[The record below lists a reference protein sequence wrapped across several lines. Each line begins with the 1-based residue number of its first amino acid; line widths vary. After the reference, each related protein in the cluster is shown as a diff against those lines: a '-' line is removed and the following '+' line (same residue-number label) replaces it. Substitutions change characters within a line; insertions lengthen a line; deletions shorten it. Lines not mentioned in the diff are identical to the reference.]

1 MEDIYLEQ
9 KSSDIIFKQYTFT
22 YMAVLNVQGRQISVK
37 LVRSV
42 GYCVIKTV
50 KVIFP
55 YMNMIGSMI
64 GERSK
69 AVCLDEMCV
78 RDEFNCASL
87 DD

>member
-1 MEDIYLEQ
+1 MWE
-9 KSSDIIFKQYTFT
+9 
-22 YMAVLNVQGRQISVK
+22 
-37 LVRSV
+37 
-42 GYCVIKTV
+42 YCVIKTV

-69 AVCLDEMCV
+69 AVCLYEMCV
-78 RDEFNCASL
+78 RGEFNGASL